1 MMFRGDNSLKIQG
14 IIWLDDIIDKLAT
27 KHNVRQNEV
36 SEVFSSQPYFR
47 FVEKG
52 HRSGENVYA
61 ALGQTKNG
69 RYLIVFFTPLLPKGA
84 VESNIG
90 SHKKVF
96 SNLFRMLSKSP
107 SWIDPGNDIDFT
119 AVPL

>member
-1 MMFRGDNSLKIQG
+1 MKIKG
-14 IIWLDDIIDKLAT
+14 LIWLDKIIDKLAT

-36 SEVFSSQPYFR
+36 SEVLLDQPCFL

-69 RYLIVFFTPLLPKGA
+69 RYLIVFLFIKKMGA
-84 VESNIG
+84 QSYYRQEI
-90 SHKKVF
+90 
-96 SNLFRMLSKSP
+96 
-107 SWIDPGNDIDFT
+107 
-119 AVPL
+119 